1 MPIDYKRYPKN
12 WKSEIV
18 PFILKR
24 DKNRCK
30 FCGLE
35 NGEIVKSLKIWT
47 KKDGRYKLKTFWF
60 RDESDFIRA
69 KAIGRDEKDVKVVL
83 TVAHLDHDEENHNV
97 SMDRLAALCQYC
109 HLNYDA
115 KEKYRR
121 MSEHGR
127 DYHNRELK

>member
-35 NGEIVKSLKIWT
+35 NGEVVKSLKIWT
-47 KKDGRYKLKTFWF
+47 
-60 RDESDFIRA
+60 
-69 KAIGRDEKDVKVVL
+69 
-83 TVAHLDHDEENHNV
+83 
-97 SMDRLAALCQYC
+97 
-109 HLNYDA
+109 
-115 KEKYRR
+115 
-121 MSEHGR
+121 
-127 DYHNRELK
+127 